1 MSENTPAY
9 KANTEAKN
17 KFKIYKN
24 SNQKNWI
31 KLVNEDLKYITGNL
45 FLDSEDIRN
54 LAEDRDWWRK
64 NVVEAVGQCLNRDGV
79 LIKRER

>member
-9 KANTEAKN
+9 KAYTEAKH
-17 KFKIYKN
+17 KCKIYKN

-45 FLDSEDIRN
+45 SLDSEDIRN

-64 NVVEAVGQCLNRDGV
+64 NVVEAAGQCLNRDGV
-79 LIKRER
+79 AD